1 MTDREIRF
9 VQHRRPPVDI
19 LPEDAVQAIMQAS
32 AEVLERTGIEVRSLP
47 LLRQLG
53 AAGALIDEEDGRARF
68 PREVQDGA
76 LAQVP
81 ADLPLAA
88 REPGMDLL
96 LDGTR
101 GYLGVDGNAA
111 EVVDLDTDLR
121 RASRKDDVATATR
134 IGDALPQIGYIWQP
148 AVSREMPVPSEPL
161 HNLEANLLN
170 TGKHIVMMTAVTPE
184 QADAS
189 AQMAAA
195 AIGGEQALRD
205 RPILSAFQCSVSPL
219 VYDGGPLAAAVE
231 FARSGVPSGFMVM
244 PILGATAP
252 ITRAG
257 TLVISN
263 SEVIG
268 GVIAHQL
275 LAPGARTFYASCAT
289 TMDLW
294 SGAANCGGPED
305 LVFQMANAQLARAY
319 GLRSMVGTFA
329 TGSKTSD
336 WQGGVENG
344 LSGFASWISG
354 VDMASGAGLLYAAR
368 VFSHAQLVLDA
379 ELWDLLISTS
389 HGAGTW
395 DAEAL
400 AVDVIDAVKPGGHF
414 LDQDHTL
421 THMREVWQSK
431 MFDRGNWEDWEKNG
445 RPVSKTKAIER
456 ARELIETHTPYP
468 LPDGAPDAIRR
479 IVEEF
484 EQEHVGA
491 GV

>member
-1 MTDREIRF
+1 MAEREIRY
-9 VQHRRPPVDI
+9 VHHRSEPVDI
-19 LPEDAVQAIMQAS
+19 LPEEAVEAIKDAT
-32 AEVLERTGIEVRSLP
+32 AEVLWRTGIQVRSDS
-47 LLRQLG
+47 LLAQLA
-53 AAGALIDEEDGRARF
+53 AAGAVIDEEDSRARF
-68 PREVQDGA
+68 PKDVQEGA
-76 LAQVP
+76 LATVP
-81 ADLPLAA
+81 SDLPLRS
-88 REPGMDLL
+88 REPGLDLV

-121 RASRKDDVATATR
+121 RASNKADVAAGTK

-161 HNLEANLLN
+161 HNLEANLNN

-184 QADAS
+184 QAVAS
-189 AQMAAA
+189 AEMAAVA
-195 AIGGEQALRD
+195 VGGEQALRD
-205 RPILSAFQCSVSPL
+205 QPILSAFQCSVSPL

-231 FARSGVPSGFMVM
+231 FAEAGVPSGFMVM
-244 PILGATAP
+244 PILGATSP

-257 TLVISN
+257 TMVIN
-263 SEVIG
+263 NAEVIG

-275 LAPGARTFYASCAT
+275 LAPGARTFYASAVT

-305 LVFQMANAQLARAY
+305 LVFQMANAQLARVY
-319 GLRSMVGTFA
+319 GLKSMVGTFA

-336 WQGGVENG
+336 WQGGVENA

-368 VFSHAQLVLDA
+368 VFSAAQLVLDA
-379 ELWDLLISTS
+379 EVWDLICSTS
-389 HGAGTW
+389 EGLQKW
-395 DAEAL
+395 DPESL

-431 MFDRGNWEDWEKNG
+431 MFDRGNWEDWEANG
-445 RPVSKTKAIER
+445 RPASKAR
-456 ARELIETHTPYP
+456 AVARAQEILETHEPYP
-468 LPDGAPDAIRR
+468 LPDGAADAIRG
-479 IVEEF
+479 IVERF
-484 EQEHVGA
+484 EKEHVEA
-491 GV
+491 A

>member
-1 MTDREIRF
+1 MTDREIRY
-9 VQHRRPPVDI
+9 VTHRTPPVDM
-19 LPEDAVQAIMQAS
+19 LSDDAVAAIKEAT
-32 AEVLERTGIEVRSLP
+32 AEVLERTGIEVRSES
-47 LLRQLG
+47 LLKQLG
-53 AAGALIDEEDGRARF
+53 AAGAVIDETDGRARF
-68 PREVQDGA
+68 PREIQEQG
-76 LAQVP
+76 LASV
-81 ADLPLAA
+81 DRDMTFAA
-88 REPGMDLL
+88 REPGLDLVV
-96 LDGTR
+96 DGTR

-121 RASRKDDVATATR
+121 RASRKEDVATATL

-161 HNLEANLLN
+161 HNLEANLNN

-184 QADAS
+184 QAAAS
-189 AQMAAA
+189 SEMAAIA
-195 AIGGEQALRD
+195 AGGESAFMS
-205 RPILSAFQCSVSPL
+205 RPTLSAFQCSVSPL

-231 FARSGVPSGFMVM
+231 FAKCGVPSGFMVM

-257 TLVISN
+257 TLLISN
-263 SEVIG
+263 AEVVG

-294 SGAANCGGPED
+294 SGAATCGGPED
-305 LVFQMANAQLARAY
+305 LLFQMANAQMARAY
-319 GLRSMVGTFA
+319 GLKSMVGTFA

-336 WQGGVENG
+336 WQGGAENG

-368 VFSHAQLVLDA
+368 VFSAAQLVLDA
-379 ELWDLLISTS
+379 ELWDLLCSLS
-389 HGAGTW
+389 DGLGSW
-395 DAEAL
+395 DADAL

-421 THMREVWQSK
+421 ANMGKVWQTK
-431 MFDRGNWEDWEKNG
+431 MFDRSNWEDWESKG
-445 RPVSKTKAIER
+445 RPEPKAKAIAR
-456 ARELIETHTPYP
+456 AKEIIQTHQPYP
-468 LPDGAPDAIRR
+468 LPDGASDEIRR
-479 IVEEF
+479 VVERF
-484 EQEHVGA
+484 EERYVTA

>member
-1 MTDREIRF
+1 MTDREIRY
-9 VQHRRPPVDI
+9 VHHREDPVDI
-19 LPEDAVQAIMQAS
+19 MPDEAIAAIKEAT
-32 AEVLERTGIEVRSLP
+32 AEVLWRTGIEVRSAS
-47 LLRQLG
+47 LLQQLG
-53 AAGALIDEEDGRARF
+53 TAGAVIEAEDGRARF
-68 PREVQDGA
+68 PRDVQEGA
-76 LAQVP
+76 LARVP
-81 ADLPLAA
+81 SDLPLRS
-88 REPGMDLL
+88 REPGLDLI

-121 RASRKDDVATATR
+121 RASRKEDVEIGTL
-134 IGDALPQIGYIWQP
+134 IGDAMPQIGYIWQP

-161 HNLEANLLN
+161 HNLEANLNN

-184 QADAS
+184 QAAAS
-189 AQMAAA
+189 AEMASV

-205 RPILSAFQCSVSPL
+205 QPILSAFQCSVSPL

-231 FARSGVPSGFMVM
+231 FAKADVPSGFMVM

-257 TLVISN
+257 TLVVN
-263 SEVIG
+263 NAEVIG

-275 LAPGARTFYASCAT
+275 LAPGARTFYASAVT

-294 SGAANCGGPED
+294 SGAATCGGPED

-319 GLRSMVGTFA
+319 GLKSMVGTFA
-329 TGSKTSD
+329 TGAKTSD

-344 LSGFASWISG
+344 LSGFASWIGG

-368 VFSHAQLVLDA
+368 VFSAAQLVLDCD
-379 ELWDLLISTS
+379 LWDLICSMS
-389 HGAGTW
+389 EGIRGW
-395 DAEAL
+395 DAESL

-421 THMREVWQSK
+421 THMREVWQTK
-431 MFDRGNWEDWEKNG
+431 IFDRGNWEDWEANG
-445 RPVSKTKAIER
+445 RPLPKAKAIAR
-456 ARELIETHTPYP
+456 AKEIIETHRPYP
-468 LPDGAPDAIRR
+468 LPDGASDEIRR
-479 IVEEF
+479 IVERF
-484 EQEHVGA
+484 EKEHVEA
-491 GV
+491 A

>member
-1 MTDREIRF
+1 MAEREIRY
-9 VQHRRPPVDI
+9 VHHRSEPVDI
-19 LPEDAVQAIMQAS
+19 LPEEAVEAIKDAT
-32 AEVLERTGIEVRSLP
+32 AEVLWRTGIQVRSDS
-47 LLRQLG
+47 LLAQLA
-53 AAGALIDEEDGRARF
+53 AAGAVIDEEDSRARF
-68 PREVQDGA
+68 PKDVQEGA
-76 LAQVP
+76 LATVP
-81 ADLPLAA
+81 SDLPLRS
-88 REPGMDLL
+88 REPGLDLV

-121 RASRKDDVATATR
+121 RASNKADVAAGTK

-161 HNLEANLLN
+161 HNLEANLNN

-184 QADAS
+184 QAVAS
-189 AQMAAA
+189 AEMAAVA
-195 AIGGEQALRD
+195 VGGEQALRD
-205 RPILSAFQCSVSPL
+205 QPILSAFQCSVSPL

-231 FARSGVPSGFMVM
+231 FAEAGVPSGFMVM
-244 PILGATAP
+244 PILGATSP

-257 TLVISN
+257 TMLIN
-263 SEVIG
+263 NAEVIG

-275 LAPGARTFYASCAT
+275 LAPGARTFYASAVT

-305 LVFQMANAQLARAY
+305 LVFQMANAQLARVY
-319 GLRSMVGTFA
+319 GLKSMVGTFA

-336 WQGGVENG
+336 WQGGVENA

-368 VFSHAQLVLDA
+368 VFSAAQLVLDA
-379 ELWDLLISTS
+379 EVWDLICSTS
-389 HGAGTW
+389 EGLQKW
-395 DAEAL
+395 DPESL

-431 MFDRGNWEDWEKNG
+431 MFDRGNWEDWEAND
-445 RPVSKTKAIER
+445 RPASKAR
-456 ARELIETHTPYP
+456 AVARAKEILQTHEPYP
-468 LPDGAPDAIRR
+468 LPDGAADAIRG
-479 IVEEF
+479 IVERF
-484 EQEHVGA
+484 EKEHVEA
-491 GV
+491 A

>member
-1 MTDREIRF
+1 MSDREIRS
-9 VQHRRPPVDI
+9 VQHRRPPLDI
-19 LPEDAVQAIMQAS
+19 MPDEALEAIREAS
-32 AEVLERTGIEVRSLP
+32 AEVLWRTGIQVRSTG
-47 LLRQLG
+47 LLKQLG
-53 AAGALIDEEDGRARF
+53 AAGAVIDEEDGRARF
-68 PREVQDGA
+68 PRDVQEGA

-81 ADLPLAA
+81 DDLPLSS
-88 REPGMDLL
+88 REPGLDVI

-111 EVVDLDTDLR
+111 EVVDLDTDQR
-121 RASRKDDVATATR
+121 RASRKEDVAMGTL

-161 HNLEANLLN
+161 HNLEANLNN

-184 QADAS
+184 QAGAS
-189 AQMAAA
+189 SEMAAIA
-195 AIGGEQALRD
+195 VGGEQALKD
-205 RPILSAFQCSVSPL
+205 QPILSAFQCSVSPL

-231 FARSGVPSGFMVM
+231 FARNGVPSGFMVM
-244 PILGATAP
+244 PILGATSP
-252 ITRAG
+252 ITRGG
-257 TLVISN
+257 TLVVSN
-263 SEVIG
+263 AEVIG

-305 LVFQMANAQLARAY
+305 LVFQMANAQLARSY
-319 GLRSMVGTFA
+319 GLKSMVGTFA

-336 WQGGVENG
+336 WQGGTENG

-368 VFSHAQLVLDA
+368 VFNPAQLILDA
-379 ELWDLLISTS
+379 ELWDLICSMS
-389 HGAGTW
+389 EGVRGW
-395 DAEAL
+395 DAESL

-431 MFDRGNWEDWEKNG
+431 MFDRGNWEDWEANG
-445 RPVSKTKAIER
+445 RPVSKTRAIAR
-456 ARELIETHTPYP
+456 AKEIIETHTPYP
-468 LPDGAPDAIRR
+468 LPDGAADAIRA
-479 IVEEF
+479 IVDQF
-484 EQEHVGA
+484 EKEHPEA
-491 GV
+491 A

>member
-1 MTDREIRF
+1 MAERDIRY
-9 VQHRRPPVDI
+9 VTHRRPPVDL
-19 LPEDAVQAIMQAS
+19 LPQDAVEAIRGATAQ
-32 AEVLERTGIEVRSLP
+32 VLERTGIQVRSDS
-47 LLRQLG
+47 LLKELG
-53 AAGALIDEEDGRARF
+53 RAGAIVDEEDGRVRF

-76 LAQVP
+76 LALVP
-81 ADLPLAA
+81 GDLPLCS
-88 REPGMDLL
+88 REPGLDLL
-96 LDGTR
+96 IDGTR
-101 GYLGVDGNAA
+101 GYLGIDGNAA

-121 RASRKDDVATATR
+121 RPSRKDDVATATL

-170 TGKHIVMMTAVTPE
+170 TGKHVTMMTAVTPE
-184 QADAS
+184 QAHAS
-189 AQMAAA
+189 AAMAAA
-195 AIGGEQALRD
+195 AAGGEQALRD

-219 VYDGGPLAAAVE
+219 VYDGGPLGAAVE
-231 FARSGVPSGFMVM
+231 FARDGVPSGFMVM

-263 SEVIG
+263 AEVIG

-294 SGAANCGGPED
+294 SGAATCGGPED

-319 GLRSMVGTFA
+319 GLKSMIGTFA

-336 WQGGVENG
+336 WQGGAENG
-344 LSGFASWISG
+344 MSGFASWMSG
-354 VDMASGAGLLYAAR
+354 VDLASGAGLLYAAR
-368 VFSHAQLVLDA
+368 VFSHAQLVLDC
-379 ELWDLLISTS
+379 ELWDLLCSLS
-389 HGAGTW
+389 EGVGEF
-395 DAEAL
+395 DADAL

-421 THMREVWQSK
+421 ANMRRVWQSK
-431 MFDRGNWEDWEKNG
+431 FFDRGNWEDWEAAG
-445 RPVSKTKAIER
+445 RPAPKVKATAR
-456 ARELIETHTPYP
+456 AKELIETHQPYP
-468 LPDGAPDAIRR
+468 LPEGAADEIRR

-484 EQEHVGA
+484 EKEHVPVG
-491 GV
+491 

>member
-1 MTDREIRF
+1 MAEREIRY
-9 VQHRRPPVDI
+9 VHHRSEPVDI
-19 LPEDAVQAIMQAS
+19 LPEEAVEAIKDAT
-32 AEVLERTGIEVRSLP
+32 AEVLWRTGIQVRSDS
-47 LLRQLG
+47 LLAQLA
-53 AAGALIDEEDGRARF
+53 AAGAVIDEEDSRARF
-68 PREVQDGA
+68 PKDVQEGA
-76 LAQVP
+76 LATVP
-81 ADLPLAA
+81 SDLPLRS
-88 REPGMDLL
+88 REPGLDLV

-121 RASRKDDVATATR
+121 RASNKADVAAGTK

-161 HNLEANLLN
+161 HNLEANLNN

-184 QADAS
+184 QAVAS
-189 AQMAAA
+189 AEMAAVA
-195 AIGGEQALRD
+195 VGGEQALRD
-205 RPILSAFQCSVSPL
+205 QPILSAFQCSVSPL

-231 FARSGVPSGFMVM
+231 FAEAGVPSGFMVM
-244 PILGATAP
+244 PILGATSP

-257 TLVISN
+257 TMLIN
-263 SEVIG
+263 NAEVIG

-275 LAPGARTFYASCAT
+275 LAPGARTFYASAVT

-305 LVFQMANAQLARAY
+305 LVFQMANAQLARVY
-319 GLRSMVGTFA
+319 GLKSMVGTFA

-336 WQGGVENG
+336 WQGGVENA

-368 VFSHAQLVLDA
+368 VFSAAQLVLDA
-379 ELWDLLISTS
+379 EVWDLICSTS
-389 HGAGTW
+389 EGLQKW
-395 DAEAL
+395 DPESL

-431 MFDRGNWEDWEKNG
+431 MFDRGNWEDWEANG
-445 RPVSKTKAIER
+445 RPASKAR
-456 ARELIETHTPYP
+456 AVARAQEILETHEPYP
-468 LPDGAPDAIRR
+468 LPDGAADAIRG
-479 IVEEF
+479 IVERF
-484 EQEHVGA
+484 EKEHVEA
-491 GV
+491 A

>member
-1 MTDREIRF
+1 MTDREIRY
-9 VQHRRPPVDI
+9 VHHRTSPVDI
-19 LPEDAVQAIMQAS
+19 LPDEAVEAIKQAS
-32 AEVLERTGIEVRSLP
+32 AEVLWRTGLEVRSDS
-47 LLRQLG
+47 LLRQLE
-53 AAGALIDEEDGRARF
+53 AAGAVIDEDEGRARF
-68 PREVQDGA
+68 PIEVQEGA
-76 LAQVP
+76 LALVP
-81 ADLPLAA
+81 DDLPLHS
-88 REPGMDLL
+88 REPGLEL
-96 LDGTR
+96 VLDGTR

-121 RASRKDDVATATR
+121 RASRKEDVAAGTL

-161 HNLEANLLN
+161 HNLEANLNN

-184 QADAS
+184 QAAAS
-189 AQMAAA
+189 AEMAAVA
-195 AIGGEQALRD
+195 VGGEQALRD

-231 FARSGVPSGFMVM
+231 FAKADVPSGFMVM

-257 TLVISN
+257 TMVVN
-263 SEVIG
+263 NAEVIG

-275 LAPGARTFYASCAT
+275 LAPGARTFYASAVT

-319 GLRSMVGTFA
+319 GLKSMVGTFA

-336 WQGGVENG
+336 WQGGAENA

-368 VFSHAQLVLDA
+368 VFSAAQLVLDA
-379 ELWDLLISTS
+379 ELWDLLCSTS
-389 HGAGTW
+389 EGIRGW
-395 DAEAL
+395 DAESL

-414 LDQDHTL
+414 LDQEHTL
-421 THMREVWQSK
+421 THMREVWQTK
-431 MFDRGNWEDWEKNG
+431 MFDRGNWEDWEANG
-445 RPVSKTKAIER
+445 RPISKTRAIDR
-456 ARELIETHTPYP
+456 AKEILETHTAYP
-468 LPDGAPDAIRR
+468 LPDGAADEIRR
-479 IVEEF
+479 IVERF
-484 EQEHVGA
+484 EQEHVEA
-491 GV
+491 A

>member
-1 MTDREIRF
+1 MSEREIRY
-9 VQHRRPPVDI
+9 VHHREKPVDI
-19 LPEDAVQAIMQAS
+19 LPEEAVAAIKDAT
-32 AEVLERTGIEVRSLP
+32 AEVLWRTGIQVRSES
-47 LLRQLG
+47 LLKQLA
-53 AAGALIDEEDGRARF
+53 AAGAEIDTEDERARF
-68 PREVQDGA
+68 PKDVQEGA
-76 LAQVP
+76 LETVP
-81 ADLPLAA
+81 HDLPLRS
-88 REPGMDLL
+88 REPGLDLI

-121 RASRKDDVATATR
+121 RASRKEDVAAGTL
-134 IGDALPQIGYIWQP
+134 IGDALPQIGYVWQP

-161 HNLEANLLN
+161 HNLEANLNN

-184 QADAS
+184 QAAAS
-189 AQMAAA
+189 AEMAAA
-195 AIGGEQALRD
+195 AVGGEQALRD
-205 RPILSAFQCSVSPL
+205 QPILSAFQCSVSPL

-231 FARSGVPSGFMVM
+231 FAKADVPSGFMVM

-257 TLVISN
+257 TMVVNN

-275 LAPGARTFYASCAT
+275 LAPGARTFYASAVT

-319 GLRSMVGTFA
+319 GLKSMVGTFA
-329 TGSKTSD
+329 TGAKTSD
-336 WQGGVENG
+336 WQGGAENG

-368 VFSHAQLVLDA
+368 VFSAAQLVLDA
-379 ELWDLLISTS
+379 ELWDLICSTS
-389 HGAGTW
+389 EGIRSW
-395 DAEAL
+395 DAESL

-414 LDQDHTL
+414 LDQEHTL
-421 THMREVWQSK
+421 THMREVWMSK
-431 MFDRGNWEDWEKNG
+431 VFHRNNWEDWEANG
-445 RPVSKTKAIER
+445 RPEPKAKAIAQAKEI
-456 ARELIETHTPYP
+456 LETHTAYP
-468 LPDGAPDAIRR
+468 LPDGAAEEIRS
-479 IVEEF
+479 IVERF
-484 EQEHVGA
+484 EKEHVEA
-491 GV
+491 A

>member
-1 MTDREIRF
+1 MTDREIRA
-9 VQHRRPPVDI
+9 VTHRTPPLDI
-19 LPEDAVQAIMQAS
+19 LPEEAVAAIKGATV
-32 AEVLERTGIEVRSLP
+32 EVLERTGIEVRSKD
-47 LLRQLG
+47 LLRRLG
-53 AAGALIDEEDGRARF
+53 AAGAVIDEDAGRARF

-76 LAQVP
+76 LATVP
-81 ADLPLAA
+81 ADLPLFA
-88 REPGMDLL
+88 REPGLDLV
-96 LDGTR
+96 LDGTH

-111 EVVDLDTDLR
+111 EVVDLDTDQR
-121 RASRKDDVATATR
+121 RASNKADVAAGTL

-161 HNLEANLLN
+161 HNLEANLNN

-184 QADAS
+184 QAEAS
-189 AQMAAA
+189 AEMAAVA
-195 AIGGEQALRD
+195 MGGEQALKD

-231 FARSGVPSGFMVM
+231 FAHAGVPSGFMVM

-257 TLVISN
+257 TMVVN
-263 SEVIG
+263 NAEVVG

-275 LAPGARTFYASCAT
+275 LAPGARTYYASAVT

-368 VFSHAQLVLDA
+368 VFSAAQLVLDA
-379 ELWDLLISTS
+379 EVWDLICSTS
-389 HGAGTW
+389 EGIRGW
-395 DAEAL
+395 DAESL
-400 AVDVIDAVKPGGHF
+400 AVDIIDAVQPGGHF

-431 MFDRGNWEDWEKNG
+431 MFDRGNWEDWEARG
-445 RPVSKTKAIER
+445 RPVSKAKAVER
-456 ARELIETHTPYP
+456 AKEILETHTAYP
-468 LPDGAPDAIRR
+468 LPDGAADEIRG
-479 IVEEF
+479 IVERF
-484 EQEHVGA
+484 ERTHVEA
-491 GV
+491 A

>member
-1 MTDREIRF
+1 MADREIRS
-9 VQHRRPPVDI
+9 VHHHTPPVDI
-19 LPEDAVQAIMQAS
+19 LPEEAVAAIREATE
-32 AEVLERTGIEVRSLP
+32 EVLERTGIEVRSEA
-47 LLRQLG
+47 LLHQLG
-53 AAGALIDEEDGRARF
+53 RAGAVIDEDGGRATF
-68 PREVQDGA
+68 PREVQAGA

-81 ADLPLAA
+81 SDVTFAA
-88 REPGMDLL
+88 REPGLDLV

-111 EVVDLDTDLR
+111 EVVDLETDQR
-121 RASRKDDVATATR
+121 RASRKDDVAMATL

-170 TGKHIVMMTAVTPE
+170 TGKHVVMMTAVTPE
-184 QADAS
+184 QAHAS
-189 AQMAAA
+189 AEMAAA
-195 AIGGEQALRD
+195 ASGGESAFTA
-205 RPILSAFQCSVSPL
+205 RPTLSAFQCSVSPL
-219 VYDGGPLAAAVE
+219 VYDGGPLAAAVA
-231 FARSGVPSGFMVM
+231 FAQDGVPSGFMVM

-263 SEVIG
+263 AEVIG

-294 SGAANCGGPED
+294 SGAATCGGPED
-305 LVFQMANAQLARAY
+305 LLFQMANAQLARAY
-319 GLRSMVGTFA
+319 GLKSMVGTFA

-336 WQGGVENG
+336 WQGGAENG

-368 VFSHAQLVLDA
+368 VFSAAQLVLDA
-379 ELWDLLISTS
+379 ELWDLICSLSEGVRS
-389 HGAGTW
+389 W

-421 THMREVWQSK
+421 SHMREVWQTK
-431 MFDRGNWEDWEKNG
+431 MFDRSNWEDWEAGG
-445 RPVSKTKAIER
+445 RPLPKAKAAVR
-456 ARELIETHTPYP
+456 AREIVETHRPYP
-468 LPDGAPDAIRR
+468 LPDGAADEIRR
-479 IVEEF
+479 IVEDF
-484 EQEHVGA
+484 EAKYVTA

>member
-1 MTDREIRF
+1 MADREIRY
-9 VQHRRPPVDI
+9 VQHRRPPMDI
-19 LPEDAVQAIMQAS
+19 LPQDAVQAIREATV
-32 AEVLERTGIEVRSLP
+32 EVLERTGIQVRSDE
-47 LLRQLG
+47 LLKQLG
-53 AAGALIDEEDGRARF
+53 KAGAIIEEEDGRARF
-68 PREVQDGA
+68 PREVQEGA

-81 ADLPLAA
+81 DELPLAS
-88 REPGMDLL
+88 REPGLDLL

-195 AIGGEQALRD
+195 AVGGEQALRSQ
-205 RPILSAFQCSVSPL
+205 PILSAFQCSVSPL

-231 FARSGVPSGFMVM
+231 FARCGVPSGFMVM

-263 SEVIG
+263 SEVVG

-294 SGAANCGGPED
+294 SGAATCGGPED
-305 LVFQMANAQLARAY
+305 LVFQMANAQLARSY
-319 GLRSMVGTFA
+319 GLKSMVGTFA

-336 WQGGVENG
+336 WQGGAENA

-379 ELWDLLISTS
+379 ELWDLMVSLSGGI
-389 HGAGTW
+389 GPY

-421 THMREVWQSK
+421 LHMREVWQTK
-431 MFDRGNWEDWEKNG
+431 MFDRGNWEDWEANG
-445 RPVSKTKAIER
+445 RPLPKTKATER
-456 ARELIETHTPYP
+456 AKELIATHEPYP
-468 LPDGAPDAIRR
+468 LPDGAADEIRR
-479 IVEEF
+479 IVEDF
-484 EQEHVGA
+484 EAKYVHAAV
-491 GV
+491 

>member
-9 VQHRRPPVDI
+9 VKHRRPPLDI
-19 LPEDAVQAIMQAS
+19 LPEDAVHAIRTAS
-32 AEVLERTGIEVRSLP
+32 TEVLERTGIEVRSAS
-47 LLRQLG
+47 LLKQLA
-53 AAGALIDEEDGRARF
+53 AAGAVVDEGESRARF
-68 PREVQDGA
+68 PREVQEGA
-76 LAQVP
+76 LALVP
-81 ADLPLAA
+81 GDLPLAS
-88 REPGMDLL
+88 REPGLDMV

-101 GYLGVDGNAA
+101 GYLGIDGNAA

-195 AIGGEQALRD
+195 AAGGEQALRD

-219 VYDGGPLAAAVE
+219 VYDGGPLGAAVE
-231 FARSGVPSGFMVM
+231 FARCGVPSGFMVM
-244 PILGATAP
+244 PIMGATSP

-263 SEVIG
+263 AEVIG

-294 SGAANCGGPED
+294 SGAATCGGPDD

-319 GLRSMVGTFA
+319 GMKSMVGTFA

-336 WQGGVENG
+336 WQGGAENG

-354 VDMASGAGLLYAAR
+354 VDLASGAGLLYAAR

-379 ELWDLLISTS
+379 ELWDLIVSMS
-389 HGAGTW
+389 DGAGSW

-421 THMREVWQSK
+421 AHMREVWQTK
-431 MFDRGNWEDWEKNG
+431 MFDRGSWEDWEKNG
-445 RPVSKTKAIER
+445 RPLPKAKATAR
-456 ARELIETHTPYP
+456 ARELIETHQPYP
-468 LPDGAPDAIRR
+468 LPDGAADRIRR
-479 IVEEF
+479 IVEDF
-484 EQEHVGA
+484 EKEHVGA
-491 GV
+491 AV

>member
-1 MTDREIRF
+1 MSDREIRY
-9 VQHRRPPVDI
+9 VTHRDRPVDI
-19 LPEDAVQAIMQAS
+19 LPEEAVQAIRGATV
-32 AEVLERTGIEVRSLP
+32 EVLERTGIEVRSTS
-47 LLRQLG
+47 LLKQLG
-53 AAGALIDEEDGRARF
+53 AAGAIIDEEDGRARF
-68 PREVQDGA
+68 PREVQEGA
-76 LAQVP
+76 LALVP
-81 ADLPLAA
+81 DDLPLAS
-88 REPGMDLL
+88 REPGLDLL

-111 EVVDLDTDLR
+111 EVVDLETDLR

-161 HNLEANLLN
+161 HNLEANLNN

-184 QADAS
+184 QAGAS
-189 AQMAAA
+189 SEMAAIA
-195 AIGGEQALRD
+195 AGGEQALKD

-231 FARSGVPSGFMVM
+231 FARCGVPSGFMVM
-244 PILGATAP
+244 PILGATSP

-263 SEVIG
+263 AEVVG

-275 LAPGARTFYASCAT
+275 LAPAARTFYASCAT

-305 LVFQMANAQLARAY
+305 LVFQMANAQLARTY
-319 GLRSMVGTFA
+319 GLKSMVGTFA

-336 WQGGVENG
+336 WQGGVENA

-389 HGAGTW
+389 EGAGTW

-431 MFDRGNWEDWEKNG
+431 MFDRGNWEDWEANG
-445 RPVSKTKAIER
+445 RPASKAR
-456 ARELIETHTPYP
+456 AVARAKELIETHQPYP
-468 LPDGAPDAIRR
+468 LPDGASEAIRTV
-479 IVEEF
+479 VEDF
-484 EQEHVGA
+484 EKEHVGA
-491 GV
+491 AV

>member
-1 MTDREIRF
+1 MTDREIRY
-9 VQHRRPPVDI
+9 VRHRPSPVDI
-19 LPEDAVQAIMQAS
+19 LPEEAVEAIREAT
-32 AEVLERTGIEVRSLP
+32 AEVLWRTGIQVRSDG
-47 LLRQLG
+47 LLKQLE
-53 AAGALIDEEDGRARF
+53 AAGAVIDEEDSRARF
-68 PREVQDGA
+68 PKEVQEGA
-76 LAQVP
+76 LATVP
-81 ADLPLAA
+81 HDLPLRS
-88 REPGMDLL
+88 REPGLDLV

-121 RASRKDDVATATR
+121 RASTKADVAAGTK

-161 HNLEANLLN
+161 HNLEANLNN
-170 TGKHIVMMTAVTPE
+170 TGKHVVMMTAVTPE
-184 QADAS
+184 QAIAS
-189 AQMAAA
+189 AEMAAVA
-195 AIGGEQALRD
+195 VGGEQALRD
-205 RPILSAFQCSVSPL
+205 QPILSAFQCSVSPL

-231 FARSGVPSGFMVM
+231 FAKADVPSGFMVM
-244 PILGATAP
+244 PILGATSP

-257 TLVISN
+257 TMVISN
-263 SEVIG
+263 AEVIG

-319 GLRSMVGTFA
+319 GLKSMVGTFA

-368 VFSHAQLVLDA
+368 VFSAAQLVLDA
-379 ELWDLLISTS
+379 EVWDLLCSTS
-389 HGAGTW
+389 EGVQKW
-395 DAEAL
+395 DPESL

-421 THMREVWQSK
+421 THMREVWQTK
-431 MFDRGNWEDWEKNG
+431 MFDRGNWEDWEANG
-445 RPVSKTKAIER
+445 RPVSKTR
-456 ARELIETHTPYP
+456 AVARAKEILETHEPYP
-468 LPDGAPDAIRR
+468 LPDGAGDEIRR
-479 IVEEF
+479 IVEQF
-484 EQEHVGA
+484 EKEHVEA
-491 GV
+491 A